1 MKKISSILV
10 VLVLFNFIF
19 SSFVFAENNTT
30 IQYSE
35 ESFNELVD
43 SGTVSIDGEK
53 EQVTDTK
60 SSTASAVGTQT
71 SFMAGFFLAATT
83 LLRVFANEGGFY
95 YTDSDYS
102 ASEIGWFSVNSLV
115 FGEYLLFN
123 SNINQT
129 NKELN
134 PDIEPTGISNA
145 MDSLKDLVVTWF
157 QILRYFS
164 IALIIILL
172 IFTGLR
178 LAVSDMAED
187 RARYKKVL
195 KAWFVGLLFI
205 GTLPYI
211 ISIINTIYELL
222 MDIFWNAR
230 VSLEE
235 AGYSS
240 FESGLF
246 LECLNG
252 TAETGGLTSAAYFI
266 EFAAFVIIDYIFA
279 GKYLMRLFRI
289 FMLVVLSPVYGIL
302 HIFDV
307 IKGGDG
313 HIGEWL
319 TKYSI
324 NIFIQPLH
332 ALLYLTFMFAVSN
345 IVISAPLLA
354 ILFLWLLFRA
364 EKIFYIILD
373 IDMKQATSIFAK

>member
-123 SNINQT
+123 ANINQT

-266 EFAAFVIIDYIFA
+266 EFAAFIIMDYIFA

-332 ALLYLTFMFAVSN
+332 ALLYLTFMFAASN

-354 ILFLWLLFRA
+354 ILFLWMLFRA

-373 IDMKQATSIFAK
+373 IDMKQATSIFAR